1 MPKKRKVG
9 WGSLCLFLC
18 PVCVLSGVRPP
29 QFSLSPLSF
38 SAGIVFSLWLLEL
51 FLVFFPP
58 RVRSVCSVRS
68 RVLIHL
74 WQASTCKM
82 LML

>member
-1 MPKKRKVG
+1 
-9 WGSLCLFLC
+9 
-18 PVCVLSGVRPP
+18 
-29 QFSLSPLSF
+29 
-38 SAGIVFSLWLLEL
+38 
-51 FLVFFPP
+51 LVFFPL